1 MIAYLKGLIAE
12 KNPTRTVLDVSGV
25 GYEVLIPVS
34 SYEKLAAIGEP
45 ARLLTYLHVRE
56 DIMQLY
62 GFSTQE
68 EREVFLLLIS
78 VSGIGPKSALGI
90 LSSVALPDFKKAI
103 AQEDYNLLTA
113 VPGIGKKTAQRLVV
127 ELKEKVAKISSADD
141 IARTKVVQGISE
153 VADEAMMALM
163 SLGYAK
169 ALAEKSITRALRENP
184 GKEFSLQELIKTALR
199 FATAG

>member
-1 MIAYLKGLIAE
+1 MIAYLKGIIAE
-12 KNPTRTVLDVSGV
+12 KNPTRTVLDVNGV

-34 SYEKLAAIGEP
+34 SYEKLGTIGESVQ
-45 ARLLTYLHVRE
+45 LLTYLHVRE
-56 DIMQLY
+56 DIMQLF
-62 GFSTQE
+62 GFSTPD

-127 ELKEKVAKISSADD
+127 ELKEKVAKISTSDEGTRAPIVRSATD
-141 IARTKVVQGISE
+141 TT
-153 VADEAMMALM
+153 DEAMMALM

-169 ALAEKSITRALRENP
+169 AVAEKSITRALRENP
-184 GKEFSLQELIKTALR
+184 GKEFSLQELIKAALR

>member
-1 MIAYLKGLIAE
+1 MIAYLKGSIAE
-12 KNPTRTVLDVSGV
+12 KNPTRTVLDVHGV

-34 SYEKLAAIGEP
+34 SYEKLGAIGDT
-45 ARLLTYLHVRE
+45 AQLLTYLHVRE

-62 GFSTQE
+62 GFSTPE
-68 EREVFLLLIS
+68 EREIFLLLIS

-127 ELKEKVAKISSADD
+127 ELKEKVAKISSVDD
-141 IARTKVVQGISE
+141 SHPPAVLGASE
-153 VADEAMMALM
+153 TADEAMMALM

-169 ALAEKSITRALRENP
+169 AVAEKSITRALRENP

>member
-45 ARLLTYLHVRE
+45 AQLLTYLHVRE

-169 ALAEKSITRALRENP
+169 ALAEKSIMRALRENP